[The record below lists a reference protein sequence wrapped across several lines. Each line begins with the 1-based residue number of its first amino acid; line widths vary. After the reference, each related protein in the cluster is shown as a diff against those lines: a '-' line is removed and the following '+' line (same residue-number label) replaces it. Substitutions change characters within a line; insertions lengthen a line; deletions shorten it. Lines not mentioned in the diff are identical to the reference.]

1 MAAGGWLLSRVENGT
16 ITLHGWKINLELFRL
31 EIKCKISAQPV
42 IRKGATDLEMKHVC
56 CHLKSPK

>member
-1 MAAGGWLLSRVENGT
+1 MSRVENGT

-42 IRKGATDLEMKHVC
+42 IRKGATDLEMKRVC